1 MKKFIFSLLLIAGLI
16 YLSLSDS
23 KVETIV
29 SKIKILGATRVQFA
43 SLNDSADFS
52 EIGNADLKKV
62 EADLAKYNLT
72 RISSAFISKYGTYVL
87 TFVKT
92 AENKI
97 KRILFVNG
105 QPYADDL
112 QSISKNRIATT
123 SGEIQTIST
132 MTTSEL

>member
-72 RISSAFISKYGTYVL
+72 RISSAFISKNGTYVL

>member
-1 MKKFIFSLLLIAGLI
+1 MKKFVFSLLIIFGLT
-16 YLSLSDS
+16 YLSLSER
-23 KVETIV
+23 KVESIL
-29 SKIKILGATRVQFA
+29 SKLKISGVTRVQFA
-43 SLNDSADFS
+43 SLEDSADFS

-72 RISSAFISKYGTYVL
+72 RVSSAFISKNGTYVL

-92 AENKI
+92 TENKI

-123 SGEIQTIST
+123 SGEIQTITS
-132 MTTSEL
+132 MTAGD